1 MVKVISTLNKQ
12 TTCYNCKSVLEYTFQ
27 DTREK
32 TTTDYTV
39 GGRDTYRGFDCPVCQ
54 SFVNDVKL

>member
-1 MVKVISTLNKQ
+1 MIKVISTLNKQ

-32 TTTDYTV
+32 TTTDYT

-54 SFVNDVKL
+54 SFVNVR